1 VAADTDFG
9 ELLAIGEYSKPSILM
24 RRSPHAV
31 DDQVELLLRGLDAV
45 GKELATGAIVV
56 LTPNRLRVRSLP
68 IVPGPE

>member
-1 VAADTDFG
+1 
-9 ELLAIGEYSKPSILM
+9 M

-31 DDQVELLLRGLDAV
+31 EDQVELLLRCLDAV
-45 GKELATGAIVV
+45 GGELATGAIVV